1 MTATTNPRRATERQ
15 LSDRVQQYL
24 DEVSAHLDGVPEPDR
39 SDLLDDLGDHLVEV
53 AAESSDP
60 LEVPLGPSA
69 AYAEEL
75 VASAGLSSGFARSP
89 RLERWRRR
97 LAGAGP
103 LVHLDRLRSSVARS
117 RSAGEVVAFLPE
129 LRPGWW
135 VLRGYLFV
143 LALSL
148 LGGGD
153 SLFPHILGSAVVGF
167 ASVGLAVALSVRI
180 GRGHRRTGGRRR
192 ATLAAD
198 VGLALVGLVAVL
210 SMRTSADSAIAD
222 MGPVLP
228 VVGQLPGNIFPYDA
242 GGRPI
247 DGVLLYDQDGR
258 PLELPIEGERDGAH
272 VQSELPVDA
281 DGFPIGNAYP
291 RQQRSYVWSAG
302 EERLRP
308 LPRPGVVLP
317 PGTAVAEGEDGEA
330 AGS

>member
-1 MTATTNPRRATERQ
+1 MTATTSARRAAEGRA
-15 LSDRVQQYL
+15 SDRVQHYL
-24 DEVSAHLDGVPEPDR
+24 DEVAAHLDGVPEPDR
-39 SDLLDDLGDHLVEV
+39 SDLLDDLGGHLVEV

-60 LEVPLGPSA
+60 LEVRLGPPA
-69 AYAEEL
+69 AYADEL

-135 VLRGYLFV
+135 VLRGCLFV

-153 SLFPHILGSAVVGF
+153 SLFPHILGSAVVGL
-167 ASVGLAVALSVRI
+167 AAVGAAVAISVRI
-180 GRGHRRTGGRRR
+180 GQRGLRTGGRRR

-198 VGLALVGLVAVL
+198 VGLALVGLIAVL
-210 SMRTSADSAIAD
+210 TMRASPDPAIAD

-228 VVGQLPGNIFPYDA
+228 VVAQLPGNIFPYDDD
-242 GGRPI
+242 GRPL

-258 PLELPIEGERDGAH
+258 PIELPIEGERDGAH

-317 PGTAVAEGEDGEA
+317 PGTPVDEGES